1 MSDNFTKITEKTLKI
16 SDLKMNIKFLKAAI
30 IGAAFTISSVANAG
44 LIFSDNFDPI
54 STANWTVSN
63 ARVLG
68 DGITEFYDGNA

>member
-1 MSDNFTKITEKTLKI
+1 
-16 SDLKMNIKFLKAAI
+16 MNTKFLKAAI
-30 IGAAFTISSVANAG
+30 IGVAFTISSVANAG
-44 LIFSDNFDPI
+44 IIFSDNFDPI